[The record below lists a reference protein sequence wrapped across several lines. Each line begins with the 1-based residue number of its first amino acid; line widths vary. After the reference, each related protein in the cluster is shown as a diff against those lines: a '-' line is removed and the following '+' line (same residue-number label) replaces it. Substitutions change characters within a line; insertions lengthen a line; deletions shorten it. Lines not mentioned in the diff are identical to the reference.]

1 MPWLLP
7 SVSNSKLVYWTEFF
21 SVQLLAYYKNMDSL
35 VSTFHLDLKLFIAQT
50 VNFAIVL
57 GVLYFFAFKPIAK
70 MMAERSQKI
79 EKSLADAK
87 EIEDRLQEAETE
99 KKTIITEAKKAA
111 TEILVAADLQGVKRQ
126 EEMIKK
132 AKEDIEKIISSEKG
146 KLAAEKAETL
156 KELKAETASLV
167 TLTVEKLLKEKMDG
181 AKDQELI
188 KNLVK

>member
-1 MPWLLP
+1 
-7 SVSNSKLVYWTEFF
+7 
-21 SVQLLAYYKNMDSL
+21 MDSL

-111 TEILVAADLQGVKRQ
+111 TEILAAADLQGAKRQ
-126 EEMIKK
+126 DEMIKK

>member
-1 MPWLLP
+1 
-7 SVSNSKLVYWTEFF
+7 
-21 SVQLLAYYKNMDSL
+21 MDSL

-111 TEILVAADLQGVKRQ
+111 TEILAAADLQGVKRQ

>member
-1 MPWLLP
+1 
-7 SVSNSKLVYWTEFF
+7 
-21 SVQLLAYYKNMDSL
+21 MDSL

-156 KELKAETASLV
+156 KELKAETASLIA
-167 TLTVEKLLKEKMDG
+167 LTVEKLLKEKMDG